1 MRQIRSVST
10 LGCLFGL
17 LLLLGVAS
25 PVSAGVT
32 YDVSIEK
39 THTGNFT
46 VGQNGV
52 FTITLQHEAG
62 SSTSSLTFTITD
74 QLPAGLTYVSDTGA
88 GSGFTCNVN
97 GQTVTCTGAPNLS
110 VNNTSVSFTITVA
123 VGNQAAPSVAN
134 TASFTAQSDNNADNN
149 TDTDTVTVNA
159 AAATASPSQSPT
171 PTPSPSASPAA
182 AEAEEEN
189 LPSTGRS
196 AAPFA
201 IGGALLSALGLL
213 LFGRKRLAR
222 GSH

>member
-1 MRQIRSVST
+1 MRQTRSVIA
-10 LGCLFGL
+10 LGGLLGLL
-17 LLLLGVAS
+17 LLLLGVA
-25 PVSAGVT
+25 PPASAGVT

-52 FTITLQHEAG
+52 FTITLQHLSG
-62 SSTSSLTFTITD
+62 SSTSSQTFTITD

-88 GSGFTCNVN
+88 GSGFTCNAN
-97 GQTVTCTGAPNLS
+97 GQTITCTGAPNLG

-123 VGNQAAPSVAN
+123 VGSQAAPSVDN

-149 TDTDTVTVNA
+149 TDTDTVTCNA
-159 AAATASPSQSPT
+159 AAATPPPSQSPT
-171 PTPSPSASPAA
+171 PSHSASPAA
-182 AEAEEEN
+182 AAAEEEN

-196 AAPFA
+196 TTPFVF
-201 IGGALLSALGLL
+201 GGVLLLALGLL